1 VPFGSIIRLVCEEM
15 WNLLFLDGG
24 KGRIDCVKGER
35 ADRVGTDSAIDSIVV
50 EVCTRVEVDITEPVV
65 AAIGGIRRL

>member
-1 VPFGSIIRLVCEEM
+1 MPFGSIIRLVCEER

-24 KGRIDCVKGER
+24 KRHIDCVKGER
-35 ADRVGTDSAIDSIVV
+35 ADVVGTDSARDSTVV
-50 EVCTRVEVDITEPVV
+50 EICTRVEVDITEPVV